1 MLTSF
6 FSKSRPINFILV
18 AFYILVFYLLFNFS
32 KLFLSAFPV
41 ILEETGVLLL
51 ILLSV
56 FLVNFVSGRNEL
68 TGRNAFKTVLFGG
81 FICMFPEVLRNN
93 QVIISNL
100 FVLLALRRI
109 ISLRSQRETIQKIF
123 DATFWICIA
132 SLFYFWSILFLF
144 LVYFGVLVHVG
155 HRFKNWLV
163 PIIAFLALL
172 SLVTCGSLYF
182 NDSFYTFSNWFQESN
197 FDFTAYREPAL
208 LIPVAFLF
216 ALMLWSSFFYMGVIQ
231 KASTTS
237 KNSLFMV
244 LLMLLLSLT
253 LAVLAP
259 TKDSSELLFSFAPL
273 AIIVTNYFQA
283 TSDKWFRE
291 ILLLLVVL
299 LPVLLGVLFS

>member
-18 AFYILVFYLLFNFS
+18 AFYILVFYLVFNFS
-32 KLFLSAFPV
+32 NLFSSTFPV
-41 ILEETGVLLL
+41 ILEEIGVLLL

-68 TGRNAFKTVLFGG
+68 TGKNAFKTVLFGG
-81 FICMFPEVLRNN
+81 FICMFPEVLKNN
-93 QVIISNL
+93 PVIIANL

-109 ISLRSQRETIQKIF
+109 ISLKSQREIPQKIF

-144 LVYFGVLVHVG
+144 LVYFGILIHVG
-155 HRFKNWLV
+155 HRFKNWLI
-163 PIIAFLALL
+163 PIIAFLTLF
-172 SLVTCGSLYF
+172 SLVTCGSLLL
-182 NDSFYTFSNWFQESN
+182 NDSFYTFSNWLQESN
-197 FDFTAYREPAL
+197 FDFTAYREMGV

-216 ALMLWSSFFYMGVIQ
+216 ALMLWSSFFYVSVIQ
-231 KASTTS
+231 KAGATA

-244 LLMLLLSLT
+244 LLMLFLALT
-253 LAVLAP
+253 LAVMAP

-273 AIIVTNYFQA
+273 AIIVTNYFQV
-283 TSDKWFRE
+283 THDKWFKE
-291 ILLLLVVL
+291 ILLILVVV
-299 LPVLLGVLFS
+299 LPVLLWALFH

>member
-18 AFYILVFYLLFNFS
+18 AFYILVFYLVFNFS
-32 KLFLSAFPV
+32 KLFLAEFPV
-41 ILEETGVLLL
+41 ILEEVGVLLL
-51 ILLSV
+51 IVLSV

-81 FICMFPEVLRNN
+81 FICMFPEVLRDNS
-93 QVIISNL
+93 VIISNL

-144 LVYFGVLVHVG
+144 LVYFGILVHVG

-163 PIIAFLALL
+163 PIIAFLTLL
-172 SLVTCGSLYF
+172 SLVTCGSLLF
-182 NDSFYTFSNWFQESN
+182 NDSFYTFSQWFQESN
-197 FDFTAYREPAL
+197 FDFSAYREPVL

-216 ALMLWSSFFYMGVIQ
+216 ALTLWSSFFYMAVIQ
-231 KASTTS
+231 KASTTT
-237 KNSLFMV
+237 KNSLFMI

-253 LAVLAP
+253 VAVLAP
-259 TKDSSELLFSFAPL
+259 TKDSSELMFSFAPL

-283 TSDKWFRE
+283 TRDKWFKE
-291 ILLLLVVL
+291 VLLVLVVL
-299 LPVLLGVLFS
+299 LPVLLGVLYA

>member
-18 AFYILVFYLLFNFS
+18 ASYILVFYLAFNFS
-32 KLFLSAFPV
+32 KLFGSAFPV
-41 ILEETGVLLL
+41 ILEEVGVLLL
-51 ILLSV
+51 IILSV

-68 TGRNAFKTVLFGG
+68 TGRNAFKTILFGG
-81 FICMFPEVLRNN
+81 FICMFPEALRNN
-93 QVIISNL
+93 PVIISNL
-100 FVLLALRRI
+100 FVLLALRRV
-109 ISLRSQRETIQKIF
+109 ISLRTQRETVQKIF

-132 SLFYFWSILFLF
+132 SLFYFWSIIFLF
-144 LVYFGVLVHVG
+144 LVYFGILVHVG

-163 PIIAFLALL
+163 PIIAFLTLL
-172 SLVTCGSLYF
+172 SLVTCGSLYLS
-182 NDSFYTFSNWFQESN
+182 DSFYTFSTWFQESN
-197 FDFTAYREPAL
+197 FDFMAYREPVL

-216 ALMLWSSFFYMGVIQ
+216 TLMLWSSFFYMAVIQ
-231 KASTTS
+231 KASATS

-283 TSDKWFRE
+283 TRDKWFKE
-291 ILLLLVVL
+291 ILLVLVVL
-299 LPVLLGVLFS
+299 LPVLLLVFFG